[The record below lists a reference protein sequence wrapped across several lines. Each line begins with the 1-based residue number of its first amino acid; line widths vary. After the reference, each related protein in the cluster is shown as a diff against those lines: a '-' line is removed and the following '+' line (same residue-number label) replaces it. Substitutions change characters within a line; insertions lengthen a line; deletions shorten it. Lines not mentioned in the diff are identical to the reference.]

1 MTVPAVTNPLLSQ
14 AVTTYSTVDVVLTDE
29 SHALT
34 AKYEGGAAGRYV
46 TRELRVKSGAV
57 DPNSPG
63 SHGRFTAK
71 AKLTATFGTHDSFA
85 PSDHQVHQKPKLDE
99 IWSTEPF
106 QISRM
111 AASILALR

>member
-1 MTVPAVTNPLLSQ
+1 MQEDDTG
-14 AVTTYSTVDVVLTDE
+14 VDNGLTDD

-46 TRELRVKSGAV
+46 TRDLRVKSGDV

-71 AKLTATFGTHDSFA
+71 AKLTATFGTHPSFA
-85 PSDHQVHQKPKLDE
+85 ASGEEGVTPVVESRQNVDPRNHFR
-99 IWSTEPF
+99 F
-106 QISRM
+106 QGWQHRSW
-111 AASILALR
+111 L

>member
-1 MTVPAVTNPLLSQ
+1 MTVPAVTNPLLSSGGN
-14 AVTTYSTVDVVLTDE
+14 ALFEVEGDEDPDTKYGLTDD

-85 PSDHQVHQKPKLDE
+85 GSDQMLHQ
-99 IWSTEPF
+99 
-106 QISRM
+106 
-111 AASILALR
+111 